1 MPNSK
6 VFQAALKAVKSTEFQ
21 TVTQRRRLVQAVLG
35 RDIPAKL
42 LNTVECYSAVVNG
55 LRSNPEQIKITLT
68 LKLGDGPLGR
78 VLFNA
83 VFNDDENYARI
94 DVRVIDDAGKSH
106 FPPVDKF
113 VPKTTNTSILL
124 GDVYEYAKRSFIKY
138 GIASEGYKK
147 SSTLN
152 TEVGGIVKSSISASA
167 AGVLDMAP
175 KNAVVVTAADTLSD
189 RVASIIYGDVKRI
202 KSTIAAW
209 KGKMKP
215 EEYKEFVKYEESL
228 VKFIAKTYLSQMS
241 EAYQKKVKAI

>member
-1 MPNSK
+1 MPSSK
-6 VFQAALKAVKSTEFQ
+6 VFQAALKAVKSTEF
-21 TVTQRRRLVQAVLG
+21 VTLAQRKRLVQATLG

-42 LNTVECYSAVVNG
+42 LQTVDCYATVVNG
-55 LRSNPEQIKITLT
+55 LRSNPEQVKITLT

-94 DVRVIDDAGKSH
+94 DVRIIDDTGKSH

-113 VPKTTNTSILL
+113 VPKLTNMAVFLTH
-124 GDVYEYAKRSFIKY
+124 VYEYAKRAFIKY
-138 GIASEGYKK
+138 GIASEGYKR

-152 TEVGGIVKSSISASA
+152 SEVGGIVKASSA
-167 AGVLDMAP
+167 
-175 KNAVVVTAADTLSD
+175 VVTAADTISD

-228 VKFIAKTYLSQMS
+228 VKFIAKTYLPQMS
-241 EAYQKKVKAI
+241 EAYQKKVRAI

>member
-1 MPNSK
+1 MPTSK
-6 VFQAALKAVKSTEFQ
+6 VFQAALKAVKSTEF
-21 TVTQRRRLVQAVLG
+21 VALAQRKRLVQSVLG
-35 RDIPAKL
+35 RDIPAKIL
-42 LNTVECYSAVVNG
+42 QTVDCYAAVVNG
-55 LRSNPEQIKITLT
+55 LRSNPEQVKITLT
-68 LKLGDGPLGR
+68 MKLGDGPLGR

-94 DVRVIDDAGKSH
+94 DVRTIDDTGKSH

-113 VPKTTNTSILL
+113 VPKLTNTPIFLTH
-124 GDVYEYAKRSFIKY
+124 VYEYAKRAFIKY

-152 TEVGGIVKSSISASA
+152 SEVGGIVKSSMTASITA
-167 AGVLDMAP
+167 ASTRT
-175 KNAVVVTAADTLSD
+175 VVTAADTIPD